1 MSKTNIDTTIHT
13 ARKLDHEDELKK
25 YQNEF
30 YRQPDSIYMDGNS
43 LGLLSKQA
51 EDSLLNMLHSWKT
64 NGIDGWTKGN
74 HPWFYVSEQLG
85 EMSAELLGAKNEEV
99 IVSGSTT
106 INLHQLLATFY
117 KPNGKRTK
125 ILADELNFPS
135 DIYAIKS
142 HLALR
147 GMDPEEHLILVT
159 AEDQHTLKEEDI
171 IDSMT
176 DEIAVAI
183 FPSVLY
189 RSGQLLDM
197 KQITEAAHENE
208 IVIGFDLCH
217 SIGAL
222 PHSLNDWKVDFAF
235 WCTYKYLNGGPG
247 SPAGIYINEHH
258 LPIHPGLSGWFG
270 SDKTKQFDMDLTM
283 SPAPDAGAMQ
293 IGTPHI
299 LSASPLIGSLKLFQD
314 IGIEKIRRKSLKLTE
329 YMMTLIDA
337 KLRVYGF
344 SIANPREDNRRG
356 GHVYLEHPEA
366 IRICKALKQEK
377 VTPDFRP
384 PSGIRLAPVALY
396 NSFEDVWNVVDCLQR
411 IMEEERYKQFES
423 DREIVS

>member
-1 MSKTNIDTTIHT
+1 M
-13 ARKLDHEDELKK
+13 
-25 YQNEF
+25 
-30 YRQPDSIYMDGNS
+30 
-43 LGLLSKQA
+43 
-51 EDSLLNMLHSWKT
+51 
-64 NGIDGWTKGN
+64 
-74 HPWFYVSEQLG
+74 V
-85 EMSAELLGAKNEEV
+85 
-99 IVSGSTT
+99 VSGSTT

-147 GMDPEEHLILVT
+147 GMNPEEHLVLVT
-159 AEDQHTLKEEDI
+159 SEDQHTLKEEDI

-176 DEIAVAI
+176 DDIALAV

-197 KQITEAAHENE
+197 KRITEAAHENG

-222 PHSLNDWKVDFAF
+222 PHSLDDWKVDFAF

-258 LPIHPGLSGWFG
+258 LPINPGLSGWFG
-270 SDKTKQFDMDLTM
+270 SDKTKQFDMELTM

-299 LSASPLIGSLKLFQD
+299 LSAAPLIGSLKLFQD

-329 YMMTLIDA
+329 YMMALIDA
-337 KLRVYGF
+337 KLSAYGF
-344 SIANPREDNRRG
+344 NIANPREDNRRG